1 MVRPIIQVDL
11 AGFEERKREIT
22 TELWSAATDT
32 GFFYLKNTGI
42 SEVTG
47 VYPIAVAGFSTRGVQ
62 PSAFLK
68 LRCMIPTSSI
78 QSAANTPFAG

>member
-22 TELWSAATDT
+22 TELWGAATDT

-62 PSAFLK
+62 PSAL
-68 LRCMIPTSSI
+68 SNYD
-78 QSAANTPFAG
+78 A